1 MTKTEL
7 TADEVR
13 LALGEKKNPF
23 GRRTFS
29 KPGKALAVAY
39 AKNKMERGASAV
51 SVARE
56 LGVPEWV
63 FHRWGKLKKH
73 KEVAQFVAVRVRE
86 ETRQSMVLRGAH
98 GVCIEGI
105 TTDEAAQILARLA
118 CLD

>member
-13 LALGEKKNPF
+13 LALGEKKNPI
-23 GRRTFS
+23 GRRTFL
-29 KPGKALAVAY
+29 KPEKALALAY

-63 FHRWGKLKKH
+63 FHRWGRQKKH
-73 KEVAQFVAVRVRE
+73 KEVEQFFAVRVRD
-86 ETRQSMVLRGAH
+86 ETRSFQSSG
-98 GVCIEGI
+98 
-105 TTDEAAQILARLA
+105 
-118 CLD
+118 

>member
-13 LALGEKKNPF
+13 LALGEKKNPL

-29 KPGKALAVAY
+29 KRGKALAVAY
-39 AKNKMERGASAV
+39 ARNKMERGASAV

-56 LGVPEWV
+56 LGVPEGA
-63 FHRWGKLKKH
+63 FHRWGGLKK
-73 KEVAQFVAVRVRE
+73 KKVVEQFISLRVRE

-98 GVCIEGI
+98 GVSIEGL
-105 TTDEAAQILARLA
+105 TSDEAAQILARLA